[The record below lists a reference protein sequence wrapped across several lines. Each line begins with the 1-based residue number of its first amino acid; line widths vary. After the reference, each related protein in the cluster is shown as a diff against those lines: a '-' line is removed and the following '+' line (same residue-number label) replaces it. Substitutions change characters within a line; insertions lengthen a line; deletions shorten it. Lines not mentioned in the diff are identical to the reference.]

1 MKRTLLYSFAGT
13 SAAVKLYLT
22 KAGSAAPAAALAA
35 SAQLESVAM
44 ELLEAAARDAS
55 DEELKEIVGTR
66 VVDVVEAVES
76 LRTSGA
82 TATFDATL
90 NALLEYFYGAADS
103 IMGGGGSTDLTSSSD
118 WDWPQLKP

>member
-1 MKRTLLYSFAGT
+1 MKRTQLYSFAGA
-13 SAAVKLYLT
+13 SAAVKLNLS
-22 KAGSAAPAAALAA
+22 KAGSAASAAALAA
-35 SAQLESVAM
+35 SAQLESVAL

-55 DEELKEIVGTR
+55 DEELKEVVATR

-82 TATFDATL
+82 TAGFDATL

-103 IMGGGGSTDLTSSSD
+103 IMGGGGDPSLTSTSI
-118 WDWPQLKP
+118 WDDFRVKP